1 MSDFRNYSV
10 GCVVLN
16 YNDSSTTINLLK
28 QIQQY
33 NSIKRIV
40 VVDNLST
47 DDSFSRLLNM
57 QKGNIDVIQTD
68 HNGGYDIFLIP
79 HVEEDFKACKDFN
92 LLYPET
98 KLVKP
103 FDNPMDVKSF
113 ISGMDIFIGARMHAT
128 IGAFTSGVVTIPTA
142 YSRKFETMFS
152 VVEYNTIVDLQKLNT
167 KEALERTM
175 LYICQ

>member
-57 QKGNIDVIQTD
+57 QKGT
-68 HNGGYDIFLIP
+68 
-79 HVEEDFKACKDFN
+79 
-92 LLYPET
+92 
-98 KLVKP
+98 
-103 FDNPMDVKSF
+103 
-113 ISGMDIFIGARMHAT
+113 
-128 IGAFTSGVVTIPTA
+128 
-142 YSRKFETMFS
+142 
-152 VVEYNTIVDLQKLNT
+152 
-167 KEALERTM
+167 
-175 LYICQ
+175 